1 MWNEIVL
8 TSLTW
13 WAPVVNQVEPM
24 HVAQTVALT
33 DGHLSQVRALSEA
46 LGVTADEEEAA
57 VAMASGLPSLGYRPA
72 SDKYAAELT
81 MLGHPAEEIWALP
94 DDLYVAFDDGVLG
107 VQARETETEDG
118 WKTSKLD
125 IRGLGAGWED
135 VRIHVAPLEGTH
147 QAHIVVEPE
156 AGEQGWVMVPYI
168 SQRGDDV
175 PGQVRARKVVWLVS
189 AFVVV
194 DDKPDGENCSVPVR
208 SVVK

>member
-33 DGHLSQVRALSEA
+33 DGHLSQVRVLSEE
-46 LGVTADEEEAA
+46 LGVTAEDEPQA
-57 VAMASGLPSLGYRPA
+57 VALAGALPSLGFKPA

-81 MLGHPAEEIWALP
+81 MLGYPAEEIWALP

-107 VQARETETEDG
+107 VQARELETENG

-125 IRGLGAGWED
+125 IRGLGTGWDD
-135 VRIHVAPLEGTH
+135 VQVHVAPLEGTH
-147 QAHIVVEPE
+147 QAQIIVEPA
-156 AGEQGWVMVPYI
+156 AGEQGWVIVPYV
-168 SQRGDDV
+168 SLRGDDV
-175 PGQVRARKVVWLVS
+175 PGESRSRKVVWLVS
-189 AFVVV
+189 GFVVV
-194 DDKPDGENCSVPVR
+194 DDKPVGENSSVPVR
-208 SVVK
+208 SVIQ